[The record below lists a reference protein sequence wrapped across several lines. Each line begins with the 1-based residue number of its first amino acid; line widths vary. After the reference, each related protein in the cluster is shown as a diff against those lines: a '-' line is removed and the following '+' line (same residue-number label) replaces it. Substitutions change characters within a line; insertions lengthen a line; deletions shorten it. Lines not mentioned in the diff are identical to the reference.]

1 MDVCPPWFMRSQE
14 SQSLILTI
22 SECVYVCMCVC
33 VCVYVTETDG
43 EAGRKHTCRSLSRN
57 TLMGYQ
63 TGRITVPSDHSL
75 ISGSLSEP
83 VTNIKEAILISFP
96 RSSWS
101 SSLS

>member
-22 SECVYVCMCVC
+22 SECVCMC
-33 VCVYVTETDG
+33 VTETDG

-75 ISGSLSEP
+75 ISSSLSEP